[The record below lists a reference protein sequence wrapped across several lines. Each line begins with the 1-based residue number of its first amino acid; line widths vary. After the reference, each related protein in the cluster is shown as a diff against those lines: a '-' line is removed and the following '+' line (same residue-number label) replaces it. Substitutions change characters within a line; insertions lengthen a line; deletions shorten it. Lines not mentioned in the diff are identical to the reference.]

1 MLCPKLQSD
10 CKIVGEKVKLM
21 TRREEEEEE
30 EGKEENHT
38 VEKEALRDG
47 CGVLETNGEG

>member
-1 MLCPKLQSD
+1 MLCPKLLSD
-10 CKIVGEKVKLM
+10 CKIVGEKDKLM
-21 TRREEEEEE
+21 TRRKEEEEE
-30 EGKEENHT
+30 KEENHT